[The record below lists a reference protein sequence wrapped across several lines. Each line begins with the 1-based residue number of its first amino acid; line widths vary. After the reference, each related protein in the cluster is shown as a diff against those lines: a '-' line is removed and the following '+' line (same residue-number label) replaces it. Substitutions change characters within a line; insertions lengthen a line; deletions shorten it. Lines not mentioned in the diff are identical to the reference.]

1 MALKKAKGKKRSSL
15 FYGLASRFTAKI
27 YSFFVNGRVG
37 DMLSSNDTLCKRS
50 LLAKTMAER
59 KVGAENRLLKYPEA
73 LMEKSISSR
82 TLLFIRTFLASVKL
96 NVYGMFFVFY
106 GLISAIAYL
115 IPAFISDFTYFD
127 SYAIIFSGVIM
138 IAATPLLFSSR
149 SAVPALAASRFVGKI
164 IRDLLCVPE
173 ERLKVKK
180 QYGGTVCVFVAAV
193 LGLACGIASYFTHPL
208 YIPILFLCLTAVF
221 LIFAFPETGIIITL
235 AALPFMQYLPSPHV
249 VLFIL
254 ILITAVSY
262 FCKVFQRKR
271 TFTLSPEITM
281 VMLFCGFIAVGGT
294 FAGGGPRALADS
306 LAAVI
311 YILGGFV
318 LTYNLVNTEKMLS
331 ACLKTVTASFLILCF
346 VGIIESTYN
355 GLSARIIDTFTP
367 AISDI
372 TEENMLYILD
382 DGVVFGMFALLV
394 FPLFSAYIIKRK
406 SFRGMAIVTVG
417 GIILFAAAWMC
428 SHYEIIIALLIE
440 LVLFWFIFSHKTM
453 TATIFALIP
462 IGIVVLLYPHGVEYI
477 GLPDISEIL
486 MEYMPASM
494 PDAELHSSV
503 TRDAVNML
511 LDGNLLGIGVGEY
524 AFASA
529 FSPYA
534 SVEAA
539 GATQPMS
546 LWLQIICWSGIF
558 GLVAFVIFLI
568 FLIKRSLGF
577 FISCD
582 NREQRSNALAVYC
595 GIIASLL
602 LGFAYGI
609 WIDVRVMY
617 FFWSFAGILMGY
629 IRLGNEKDQIRSAEF
644 TDREDSKDVSVLFY
658 N

>member
-1 MALKKAKGKKRSSL
+1 MALKKAKGKKHSSL
-15 FYGLASRFTAKI
+15 FHGLASRFSTMI
-27 YSFFVNGRVG
+27 YSFFVNGRIG
-37 DMLSSNDTLCKRS
+37 DMLSSKDTLCKRS
-50 LLAKTMAER
+50 LLATTVEQRRA
-59 KVGAENRLLKYPEA
+59 GAQSKLLKYPEA

-82 TLLFIRTFLASVKL
+82 VLHFIRTFLASVKL

-127 SYAIIFSGVIM
+127 PYAVIISGVIM
-138 IAATPLLFSSR
+138 IAATPLLFSSK

-164 IRDLLCVPE
+164 IRDFLCVPTE
-173 ERLKVKK
+173 ILKVKR
-180 QYGGTVCVFVAAV
+180 QYGGTVCVFVSAV
-193 LGLACGIASYFTHPL
+193 LGFACGVVSFFTHPL
-208 YIPILFLCLTAVF
+208 YVPILFLCLTAVF
-221 LIFAFPETGIIITL
+221 LIFALPETGIIITL

-249 VLFIL
+249 VLFIM

-271 TFTLSPEITM
+271 TFTLSPEISM
-281 VMLFCGFIAVGGT
+281 VMLFCGFIAVGGML
-294 FAGGGPRALADS
+294 AGGGARALADS
-306 LAAVI
+306 FSAIV

-331 ACLKTVTASFLILCF
+331 ACLKTVTASFLIICF
-346 VGIIESTYN
+346 VGIMESTYN

-382 DGVVFGMFALLV
+382 NGVVYGMFALLV

-406 SFRGMAIVTVG
+406 SFRGMALVTVG
-417 GIILFAAAWMC
+417 GIILLAAAWMC

-440 LVLFWFIFSHKTM
+440 LILFWFIFSHKTM

-462 IGIVVLLYPHGVEYI
+462 IGIVVLIYPYGVEYL
-477 GLPDISEIL
+477 GLPNISEIL
-486 MEYMPASM
+486 MEYMPAGM

-503 TRDAVNML
+503 TRDAVSML

-534 SVEAA
+534 GVESA

-546 LWLQIICWSGIF
+546 LWLQIVCWSGIF

-577 FISCD
+577 FISSD
-582 NREQRSNALAVYC
+582 NREQRANALAIYC
-595 GIIASLL
+595 GIVVSLL

-609 WIDVRVMY
+609 WIDVRVLY
-617 FFWSFAGILMGY
+617 FFWAFTGILMGY
-629 IRLGNEKDQIRSAEF
+629 IRLGNEKDQIREAGFS
-644 TDREDSKDVSVLFY
+644 DREDSKDVSVLFY